1 MFNPKEALERLRS
14 KKNEK
19 KQENSIQENVEPLFP
34 AKANTQAG
42 DNLEDRVTKLEDL
55 ITKLTDQLQDS
66 NQTVSQLKRENSNL
80 ETQILKL

>member
-19 KQENSIQENVEPLFP
+19 KQENSIEENVEPLFP
-34 AKANTQAG
+34 AKANTQPA

-66 NQTVSQLKRENSNL
+66 N
-80 ETQILKL
+80 